1 MSKKV
6 VLVGATGLVGKE
18 LLSILQANDG
28 VSEIACLLRR
38 PVNLRVEKARGH
50 VVDFM
55 NLDKSQE
62 LFDGAVAV
70 ICCIGTT
77 MKVAKTREQFQM
89 VDHYIPK
96 EVARLAKE
104 AGIESYSLV
113 SSLGANPLSGSFYL
127 RVKGS
132 IENELKKNGFHRL
145 MIYRPSLLLGQ
156 REKKRSAE
164 LVMALFFR
172 CFFWAIPQKYHP
184 TDSFVLAKL
193 MAENALD
200 FENGVHI
207 FESSVI
213 K

>member
-18 LLSILQANDG
+18 MLSILQANDG
-28 VSEIACLLRR
+28 VSEIICLLRR
-38 PVNLRVEKARGH
+38 PVNLGIEKARGC

-55 NLDKSQE
+55 NLDESRG
-62 LFDGAVAV
+62 LFDGAAAV
-70 ICCIGTT
+70 ICCVGTT

-113 SSLGANPLSGSFYL
+113 SSLGANPLSRSFYL
-127 RVKGS
+127 RVKGA

-145 MIYRPSLLLGQ
+145 LIYRPSLLLG
-156 REKKRSAE
+156 RRAKKRPGE
-164 LVMALFFR
+164 LAMALFFR
-172 CFFWAIPQKYHP
+172 CFFWGIPKKYHP
-184 TDSFVLAKL
+184 TDAVVLAKL
-193 MAENALD
+193 MAEHALG